1 MQADFWHDMW
11 ESGVVGF
18 HQTEINAFLQGFWQ
32 KLELAGDETVLVPLC
47 GKSLDMLW
55 LKQQGHKVLGIELSQ
70 KALDEFISE
79 NHIEAEPVQQD
90 KFCAYEL
97 DAMTLLCGDFFHLT
111 ADDCR
116 DVKAVYDRAAIVALP
131 EEMRRR
137 YVEHLKLILPKDTQF
152 LMVTMEYDQSQLP
165 GPPFSVSETELRSL
179 FADFAQVDKISEQAF
194 SRKGVAA
201 VEKVF
206 VMRF

>member
-32 KLELAGDETVLVPLC
+32 KLELTGDETVLVPLC

-79 NHIEAEPVQQD
+79 NHIDAQPVQQD
-90 KFCAYEL
+90 KFCAYGF

-111 ADDCR
+111 ADDCCE
-116 DVKAVYDRAAIVALP
+116 VKAVYDRAAIVALP
-131 EEMRRR
+131 EAMRRQ
-137 YVEHLKLILPKDTQF
+137 YVEHLKMILPKGTQF
-152 LMVTMEYDQSQLP
+152 LMVTMEYDQSQLQ
-165 GPPFSVSETELRSL
+165 GPPFSVPETEVREL
-179 FADFAQVDKISEQAF
+179 FAGFASVDKVSEQAF